1 MITDNQDQLLKSVFA
16 EARQELDGEVLTSRV
31 MAKTRRVLYML
42 SAGVLSIAIV
52 LVGGA
57 WLIFGMPL
65 LEFAVLVS
73 QFLTMT
79 LIDLG
84 EGWLALV
91 FTPLNNIAS
100 LLVVGAKGIHLAWK
114 KLLSLSFSN

>member
-16 EARQELDGEVLTSRV
+16 EARQDLDGEALTSQV
-31 MAKTRRVLYML
+31 MAKTRRVLVL
-42 SAGVLSIAIV
+42 LAAGVLSIAV
-52 LVGGA
+52 LLVGGA
-57 WLIFGMPL
+57 WLMFGVPL
-65 LEFAVLVS
+65 LDFAVLIS

-79 LIDLG
+79 LLDLG

-100 LLVVGAKGIHLAWK
+100 LLIISAKAIHLGWK
-114 KLLSLSFSN
+114 KLLGASFSN

>member
-1 MITDNQDQLLKSVFA
+1 MITENQDQLLKSVFA
-16 EARQELDGEVLTSRV
+16 EARQDLDDEPLTSQV

-42 SAGVLSIAIV
+42 AAGILSLAII
-52 LVGGA
+52 LMGGA
-57 WLIFGMPL
+57 WWMFGMPL
-65 LEFAVLVS
+65 LDFALLIS

-79 LIDLG
+79 LFDLG

-100 LLVVGAKGIHLAWK
+100 LLIIGAKAIHLGWK
-114 KLLSLSFSN
+114 KLLSVSFSN

>member
-1 MITDNQDQLLKSVFA
+1 MITDNQDQLLKTVFA